1 MRASLLLTTA
11 AMICGQAPAQPANP
25 FFTEWKTPFGVP
37 PFGLFKEAHF
47 LPAIQEGILRQ
58 RAEVEAIVKN
68 PATPSFENTLV
79 ALDGSGRFLERVN
92 NVFFS
97 LCQSDSTDGLQAIAQ
112 EAGPLLAAL
121 GDDISLNE
129 GLFARVK
136 AVFEQRGQL
145 KLKADQLR
153 LLEKTYK
160 SFVRGGANL
169 APAQKERLRAI
180 NAELSVVTLKTD
192 ENLLKETNAYRLVID
207 KPVDLAGLPAAVVSA
222 AAEAAKAAGL
232 EGKWVFTLHAPSI
245 WPFLQ
250 YAENREL
257 RKQILTAYT
266 RRCDQNNDSDNKVLI
281 ARIATLRAE
290 KARLLGYKTWAD
302 FGLENTM
309 AKTPAAVYGF
319 MEQLWKPAL
328 ATAKREAAEMQA
340 LIDAEKGGF
349 KLEPWDWHFY
359 AEKVKKAKFDLD
371 EEALRPYFA
380 LDKVR
385 NGAFEVANRLY
396 GITFTERKDLPVYHP
411 EVKAF
416 EVKEKNGRHLAI
428 FYVDYHPRPSKSG
441 GAWSGGFRSRRFRDG
456 QRVEP
461 VIMNVG
467 NFAKPVGDKP
477 ALLNLEEATT
487 LYHELGHALDSM
499 FDMSRYSF
507 SSSTDYSELPSQI
520 LEHWLTEP
528 EVLKR
533 HARHY
538 QTGAPIPDALIAKI
552 QKSATFNQGFAT
564 TEFLASAILDMDWH
578 TLPEGPQ
585 VDATAFEKATLARIG
600 LIPEIFPRYRSPYY
614 SHVWNGG
621 YDAGYYGYY
630 WSGVLDTDAFQA
642 FKEKGNIFDPATAKA
657 FRKNILAM
665 GGCEDPAILYR
676 RFRGRDPKVEAL
688 IERRGLK

>member
-68 PATPSFENTLV
+68 PAAPSFENTLV

-121 GDDISLNE
+121 GDDIALNE

-180 NAELSVVTLKTD
+180 NAELSVVTLRTD
-192 ENLLKETNAYRLVID
+192 DNLLKETNAYRLVID
-207 KPVDLAGLPAAVVSA
+207 NPADLAGLPAAAVSA
-222 AAEAAKAAGL
+222 AADAAKAAGL

-250 YAENREL
+250 YAENRNL

-328 ATAKREAAEMQA
+328 ATAKREAAGMQA

-359 AEKVKKAKFDLD
+359 AEKVKKA
-371 EEALRPYFA
+371 
-380 LDKVR
+380 
-385 NGAFEVANRLY
+385 
-396 GITFTERKDLPVYHP
+396 
-411 EVKAF
+411 
-416 EVKEKNGRHLAI
+416 
-428 FYVDYHPRPSKSG
+428 
-441 GAWSGGFRSRRFRDG
+441 
-456 QRVEP
+456 
-461 VIMNVG
+461 
-467 NFAKPVGDKP
+467 
-477 ALLNLEEATT
+477 
-487 LYHELGHALDSM
+487 
-499 FDMSRYSF
+499 
-507 SSSTDYSELPSQI
+507 
-520 LEHWLTEP
+520 
-528 EVLKR
+528 
-533 HARHY
+533 
-538 QTGAPIPDALIAKI
+538 
-552 QKSATFNQGFAT
+552 
-564 TEFLASAILDMDWH
+564 
-578 TLPEGPQ
+578 
-585 VDATAFEKATLARIG
+585 
-600 LIPEIFPRYRSPYY
+600 
-614 SHVWNGG
+614 
-621 YDAGYYGYY
+621 
-630 WSGVLDTDAFQA
+630 
-642 FKEKGNIFDPATAKA
+642 
-657 FRKNILAM
+657 
-665 GGCEDPAILYR
+665 
-676 RFRGRDPKVEAL
+676 
-688 IERRGLK
+688 

>member
-11 AMICGQAPAQPANP
+11 AMICGQAPAQTANP

-37 PFGLFKEAHF
+37 PFGLIKEAHF
-47 LPAIQEGILRQ
+47 LPAIQEGIQRQ

-68 PATPSFENTLV
+68 PAAPSFENTLV

-97 LCQSDSTDGLQAIAQ
+97 LCQSDSTEGLQAIAQ

-145 KLKADQLR
+145 KLEADQLR

-160 SFVRGGANL
+160 SFVRGGTNL
-169 APAQKERLRAI
+169 APAQKKRLRAI

-207 KPVDLAGLPAAVVSA
+207 KPADLAGLPAAVVSA
-222 AAEAAKAAGL
+222 AADAAKAAGL

-319 MEQLWKPAL
+319 MEELWKPAL
-328 ATAKREAAEMQA
+328 ATAKREAAGMQA

-349 KLEPWDWHFY
+349 KLEPWDWRFY

-416 EVKEKNGRHLAI
+416 EVKEKDGRHLAI

-441 GAWSGGFRSRRFRDG
+441 GAWSGSFRSRHFRDG

-642 FKEKGNIFDPATAKA
+642 FREKGNIFDPATAKS
-657 FRKNILAM
+657 FRKNILTM
-665 GGCEDPAILYR
+665 GGSEDPAILYR

>member
-11 AMICGQAPAQPANP
+11 AMICGQAPAQTTNP

-37 PFGLFKEAHF
+37 PFGHIKEAHF
-47 LPAIQEGILRQ
+47 LPAIQEGIQRQ

-68 PATPSFENTLV
+68 PAAPSFENTLV
-79 ALDGSGRFLERVN
+79 ALDGSGRFLERVT

-97 LCQSDSTDGLQAIAQ
+97 LCQSDSTEGLQAIAQ

-160 SFVRGGANL
+160 GFVRGGANL

-192 ENLLKETNAYRLVID
+192 ENLLKETNAYRLVIE
-207 KPVDLAGLPAAVVSA
+207 KTADLAGLPAAVVSA
-222 AAEAAKAAGL
+222 AADAAKAAGL
-232 EGKWVFTLHAPSI
+232 EGNWVFTLHAPSI

-266 RRCDQNNDSDNKVLI
+266 RRCDQDNDSDNKVLI
-281 ARIATLRAE
+281 ARIANLRAE

-328 ATAKREAAEMQA
+328 ATAKREAAGMQA

-349 KLEPWDWHFY
+349 KLEPWDWRFY

-416 EVKEKNGRHLAI
+416 EVKEKDGRHLAI

-441 GAWSGGFRSRRFRDG
+441 GAWSGSFRSRHFRDG

-578 TLPEGPQ
+578 TLPEGQQ

-642 FKEKGNIFDPATAKA
+642 FKEKGNIFDPATAKS
-657 FRKNILAM
+657 FRKNILTM
-665 GGCEDPAILYR
+665 GGSEDPAILYR

>member
-25 FFTEWKTPFGVP
+25 FFAEWKTPFGVP
-37 PFGLFKEAHF
+37 PFGHIKEAHF
-47 LPAIQEGILRQ
+47 LPAIQEGIQRQ
-58 RAEVEAIVKN
+58 RTEVDAIVKN
-68 PATPSFENTLV
+68 PAAPSFENTLV
-79 ALDGSGRFLERVN
+79 ALDDSGRFLERVT

-160 SFVRGGANL
+160 GFVRGGANL

-192 ENLLKETNAYRLVID
+192 ENLLKETNAYRLVIE
-207 KPVDLAGLPAAVVSA
+207 KPADLAGLPAAVVSA
-222 AAEAAKAAGL
+222 AADAAKAAGL

-309 AKTPAAVYGF
+309 AKTPTAVYGF

-328 ATAKREAAEMQA
+328 ATAKREAAGMQA

-349 KLEPWDWHFY
+349 RLEPWDWRFY

-416 EVKEKNGRHLAI
+416 EVKEKDGRHLAI

-441 GAWSGGFRSRRFRDG
+441 GAWSGSFRSRHFRDG

-578 TLPEGPQ
+578 TLPEGQQ

-642 FKEKGNIFDPATAKA
+642 FREKGNIFDPATAKS
-657 FRKNILAM
+657 FRKNILTM
-665 GGCEDPAILYR
+665 GGSEDPAILYR

>member
-25 FFTEWKTPFGVP
+25 FFSEWKTPFGVP
-37 PFGLFKEAHF
+37 PFGHIKEAHF
-47 LPAIQEGILRQ
+47 LPAIQEGIQRQ
-58 RAEVEAIVKN
+58 RTEVEAIVKN

-79 ALDGSGRFLERVN
+79 ALDDSGRFLERVT

-97 LCQSDSTDGLQAIAQ
+97 LSQTDSTGGLQAIAQ

-121 GDDISLNE
+121 GDDIALNE

-192 ENLLKETNAYRLVID
+192 ENLLKETNAYRLVIA
-207 KPVDLAGLPAAVVSA
+207 KPADLAGLPAAVVSA

-266 RRCDQNNDSDNKVLI
+266 RRCDQNNDSDNKALI

-328 ATAKREAAEMQA
+328 ATAKREAAGMQA

-416 EVKEKNGRHLAI
+416 EVKEKDGRHLAI

-441 GAWSGGFRSRRFRDG
+441 GAWSGSFRSRHFRDG

-477 ALLNLEEATT
+477 ALLNLEEAST

-499 FDMSRYSF
+499 FDMSRYRF

-578 TLPEGPQ
+578 TLPEGQQ

-642 FKEKGNIFDPATAKA
+642 FREKGNIFDPATAKS
-657 FRKNILAM
+657 FRKNILTM
-665 GGCEDPAILYR
+665 GGSEDPAILYR